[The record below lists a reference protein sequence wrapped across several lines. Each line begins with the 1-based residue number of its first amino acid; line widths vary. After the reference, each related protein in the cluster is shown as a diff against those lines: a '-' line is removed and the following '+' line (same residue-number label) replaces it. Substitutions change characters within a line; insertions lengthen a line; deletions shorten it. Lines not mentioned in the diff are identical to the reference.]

1 MKKIFKP
8 RNAAICSLLT
18 VSLLC
23 GCAEMSN
30 DSSSYNSVNEEVQEM
45 PSVDKNESM
54 HDKEIINTD
63 FDKTL
68 IDFVNTAGFAN
79 QNYMVSPTSFR
90 AALALAVAGADT
102 ETKDELIHAM
112 GFNNMA
118 EVNAWYNSVSEIIND
133 FDSDIAAMKA
143 NFEEEKKWLPDDAQ
157 EPDGALIM
165 LNSIWNNTDLN
176 GKFGKDYMEYV
187 KKNYSAE
194 ANDVTSKDITEKVNK
209 WVNDGTNGLIPSIS
223 NDLSYANAV
232 LVNTLYL
239 KSSWISCF
247 EDYCT
252 SSGTFTTLGGEKV
265 QKDFMKQQERFRYY
279 EDSNGK
285 LVVLPLNG
293 GIDAIFV
300 LGDIT
305 DIQAALIKANYDEVI
320 VQLPKFDVETSFSQ
334 NEFIDYL
341 KQQGAGLAFTQ
352 NADFS
357 VMCPDAA
364 WLISDII
371 QKTKIKVDESGLEAA
386 AATAIIAVE
395 GAALEEFKPKE
406 FIANEP
412 FKFYICSGDNDSE
425 MLFCGQIVE

>member
-1 MKKIFKP
+1 MKKLIKI
-8 RNAAICSLLT
+8 RNVAICSILA
-18 VSLLC
+18 VSMLS
-23 GCAEMSN
+23 GCAEANSTSN
-30 DSSSYNSVNEEVQEM
+30 DTSESKETQIM
-45 PSVDKNESM
+45 PSEDKNESTYNK
-54 HDKEIINTD
+54 DIVNTE

-68 IDFVNTAGFAN
+68 IDFVNNAGFAE

-102 ETKDELIHAM
+102 QTKEELIHAM
-112 GFNNMA
+112 GFNDMN
-118 EVNAWYNSVSEIIND
+118 EVNAWYNSVTEIISE
-133 FDSDIAAMKA
+133 FDSDISAIKA
-143 NFEEEKKWLPDDAQ
+143 NFEEEKEWLPDDAQ

-176 GKFGKDYMEYV
+176 GRFGKDYLEYV

-194 ANDVTSKDITEKVNK
+194 ANDVTSKDITQKVNS
-209 WVNDGTNGLIPSIS
+209 WVNDGTNGLIPTIS

-239 KSSWISCF
+239 KSSWINCF

-265 QKDFMKQQERFRYY
+265 QKDFMKQQEHFRYY
-279 EDSNGK
+279 EDSKGK

-305 DIQAALIKANYDEVI
+305 DLQSALSKTSYEDVI
-320 VQLPKFDVETSFSQ
+320 VQLPKFEVETSLSK
-334 NEFIDYL
+334 NELIDFL
-341 KQQGAGLAFTQ
+341 KEQGAALAFT
-352 NADFS
+352 NDADFS
-357 VMCPDAA
+357 VMCPDTA

-371 QKTKIKVDESGLEAA
+371 QKTKIKVDEDGLEAA

-395 GAALEEFKPKE
+395 GAALEEIMPKE

-412 FKFYICSGDNDSE
+412 FKFFICAGDEDCE